1 MSDTENEAENC
12 VWHYTKMGV
21 LEKIFPP
28 KGSKDHGK
36 IRIRFTNCRY
46 TNDPSE
52 SLILKEFLEMNQKS
66 IAQKL
71 DKDCKEVFEK
81 EIERKE
87 KIFEKHRSCIFSTTY
102 LKNSFAFWSKE
113 YAGLDGIAIEFQKDI
128 MIKELAGLDDIIIE
142 GQKDVIV
149 QSPFNGFHDVNYT
162 SLSTKDDDDKL
173 IKITSDFLNSLF
185 KDYNSKEN
193 KENFL
198 AFFLRLHSPLYKH
211 ESWQYERESRIVIPD
226 CHSEVEFVKNS
237 VAQTFYKE
245 FDISVVKSIT
255 LGPDCG
261 DERVEAIKKYLE
273 DNGYNYNWHIP
284 VSRSTAL
291 DLRYISNEN
300 AELWEKLRKIAYYKE
315 INKLEAKF
323 QQSNN
328 EKEKMEYY
336 AQINFLKKYIED
348 M

>member
-1 MSDTENEAENC
+1 
-12 VWHYTKMGV
+12 
-21 LEKIFPP
+21 
-28 KGSKDHGK
+28 
-36 IRIRFTNCRY
+36 
-46 TNDPSE
+46 
-52 SLILKEFLEMNQKS
+52 LKEFLETNQKS
-66 IAQKL
+66 ISQKL
-71 DKDCKEVFEK
+71 DKGCKEKFEK
-81 EIERKE
+81 DINRKE

-102 LKNSFAFWSKE
+102 LENSFAFWSKE

-128 MIKELAGLDDIIIE
+128 MVKELAGLDDVVIE
-142 GQKDVIV
+142 FQKDVIA
-149 QSPFNGFHDVNYT
+149 QSPLAGFQDVNYT
-162 SLSTKDDDDKL
+162 SLSIEKDNDKL

-185 KDYNSKEN
+185 KDYNSEEN

-198 AFFLRLHSPLYKH
+198 ALFLRLYSPLYKH
-211 ESWQYERESRIVIPD
+211 KSWQYERESRIVIPD

-273 DNGYNYNWHIP
+273 DNGYQYNNNKYNGIS

-291 DLRYISNEN
+291 DLRYRSNEMS
-300 AELWEKLRKIAYYKE
+300 ELWERLRKIEYYKE
-315 INKLEAKF
+315 INKLEAKL
-323 QQSNN
+323 QQSNS
-328 EKEKMEYY
+328 EKEEMEYY
-336 AQINFLKKYIED
+336 TQINFLKKYIED